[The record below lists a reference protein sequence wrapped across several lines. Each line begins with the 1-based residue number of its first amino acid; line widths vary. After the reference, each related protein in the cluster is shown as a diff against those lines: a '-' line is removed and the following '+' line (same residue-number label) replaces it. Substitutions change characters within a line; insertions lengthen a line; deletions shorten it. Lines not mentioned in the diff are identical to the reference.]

1 MAVQTAAAS
10 CTTHPHRSGAV
21 GFLRLFRSNM
31 TKTVLNLFKAS
42 QPYRA
47 LAEQWLSEGSGAVSQ
62 LSGSARSYLLAGR
75 FQESPGKYIVIT
87 RTEREAECVGN
98 DLNEILGERIAY
110 HFPDW
115 GIRPYQWKPPLP
127 ETIGSR
133 LETLAQLQKSENLVL
148 TTSVCAL
155 MEPTIS
161 PTDLEASSLL
171 VEINQEIAMDDVVK
185 RLVKLGYER
194 YPIVEE
200 VGNFAVRGGI
210 IDIFPHTTEHPVRIE
225 FFGDFVES
233 IRYFVVSKQ
242 RSIATVDSVKL
253 LPQRE
258 IILDG
263 HKLEEALSS
272 IKNESAAD
280 ILREKF
286 RFGIDYPGLE
296 WACSLF
302 TDRRHYLSEY
312 LTDDTVLY
320 LVEPGSITHE
330 VDKLWEEFGTRF
342 EEADFT
348 REMFPSPDRI
358 FFNPE
363 AVTELISRK
372 RSISEISFSSGA
384 VNPIAF
390 GTVNH
395 PVINAQMKL
404 LRGRLTEYASEGK
417 RVFIACDNKIQL
429 DRMEDILE
437 DRADRA
443 TLMVADISEGFTFPS
458 ENFVLLCDHQIF
470 ARKYHRFKRRRSKE
484 GIALSSYTNLN
495 VGDYVVHV
503 DYGIGRYKG
512 LKEIT
517 VDKRLRDCL
526 LIQYL
531 GDDRLYV
538 PIEEFNRV
546 QKYVGKEGKPQL
558 TKLGG
563 TAWEKVKARTRKA
576 IADIAD
582 ELIKLY
588 AERRSKPGFAFS
600 PDDTW
605 MRQLEASFPYDE
617 TPDQLTAIDDIKK
630 DMIAPHPMDRLLCG
644 DVGFGKTEVA
654 IRAAFKC
661 VSEGKQ
667 VAVLVPTTILA
678 QQHMITFMDRLR
690 DFPVRVEMLSR
701 FKTRKEQKDIIKD
714 LTDGKVD
721 VIIGTHRLLSK
732 DIAFRDLGLLVVD
745 EEQRFGVTHKEKIKK
760 LKRLV
765 DVITMTATPIPR
777 TMQMSLLGARD
788 MSVINT
794 SPRDRLPIKTEI
806 VEFQPDAVKEA
817 VLQEVERG
825 GQVFFVHNR
834 VQTIESIRKYLEKLL
849 PGLRICV
856 GHGQMPEKELESVMY
871 RFLSK
876 DYDVLLS
883 TSIIESGLDIPS
895 VNTIIINRADHF
907 GLAQLYQL
915 RGRVGRSSLKA
926 VAYLLIPPARL
937 LTPTARKRLKAIE
950 QHTELGSGFHLALRD
965 LEIRGAGNLLG
976 SQQHGF
982 IEEVGFDLYLKLLDE
997 AVCEIRGDEP
1007 KPSLDIRI
1015 DTDLDLFIPNEYI
1028 PDSQQKV
1035 DIYQRLA
1042 QADTYEIL
1050 NEIELELADR
1060 FGPLPT
1066 SASNLIRMAEVKI
1079 LAARAGIKKV
1089 VFKKGHLRISYAGDV
1104 APGKGKIASLAA
1116 QVSDPL
1122 EFLTGDTF
1130 EILVDFSDREQP
1142 VWHQHV
1148 KNVLQNLIA

>member
-1 MAVQTAAAS
+1 MMKS
-10 CTTHPHRSGAV
+10 
-21 GFLRLFRSNM
+21 
-31 TKTVLNLFKAS
+31 VLHLFKAS
-42 QPYRA
+42 TPYRRVNEA
-47 LAEQWLSEGSGAVSQ
+47 WQKSGSAVVSQ
-62 LSGSARSYLLAGR
+62 LSGSARSFLLAGR
-75 FQESPGKYIVIT
+75 FQDCPGKYVVLT
-87 RTEREAECVGN
+87 RTEHEAECIAN
-98 DLNEILGERIAY
+98 DTNEIVGEKVAY
-110 HFPDW
+110 HFPEW
-115 GIRPYQWKPPLP
+115 GVNPYQWKPPRS
-127 ETIGSR
+127 ETIGAR
-133 LETLAQLQKSENLVL
+133 LETLTNLLKADKTVV
-148 TTSVCAL
+148 TASIRASI
-155 MEPTIS
+155 EPTIS
-161 PTDLEASSLL
+161 PAELDSSSLVVSINVETSMDEIISKL
-171 VEINQEIAMDDVVK
+171 VD
-185 RLVKLGYER
+185 LGYER

-210 IDIFPHTTEHPVRIE
+210 IDVFPHTTEHPVRIE
-225 FFGDFVES
+225 FFGDFIES
-233 IRYFVVSKQ
+233 IRHFEVSKQ
-242 RSIATVDSVKL
+242 RSVATVDSVKL

-258 IILDG
+258 IVLDG
-263 HKLEEALSS
+263 AKLERALSS
-272 IKNESAAD
+272 IENESAEEM
-280 ILREKF
+280 LRDKF
-286 RFGIDYPGLE
+286 KFGIDYPGLE
-296 WACSLF
+296 WASSLF
-302 TDRRHYLSEY
+302 LHERHYLREY
-312 LTDDTVLY
+312 FDDQTMLF
-320 LVEPGSITHE
+320 LVEPDLIREESE
-330 VDKLWEEFGTRF
+330 KLLEEFEARC

-348 REMFPSPDRI
+348 NEILPPPDKVYLGTG
-358 FFNPE
+358 
-363 AVTELISRK
+363 AVSDMLDEEK
-372 RSISEISFSSGA
+372 SIREISFSSGS
-384 VNPIAF
+384 VEPIPF
-390 GTVNH
+390 GTMDH
-395 PVINAQMKL
+395 PVMNAQMKL
-404 LRGRLTEYASEGK
+404 LRTKIDEFAADGMK
-417 RVFIACDNKIQL
+417 VFIACDNKIQL
-429 DRMEDILE
+429 ERMDDILE
-437 DRADRA
+437 RTADNVSM
-443 TLMVADISEGFTFPS
+443 MVADISEGFVFPS
-458 ENFVLLCDHQIF
+458 EHFAVLCDHQIF

-484 GIALSSYTNLN
+484 GVALSSYTNLN

-531 GDDRLYV
+531 GNDRLYV

-563 TAWEKVKARTRKA
+563 SAWEKVKARTRKA
-576 IADIAD
+576 ITDIAE

-588 AERRSKPGFAFS
+588 AERRSKSGYAFS
-600 PDDTW
+600 PDDAW

-630 DMIAPHPMDRLLCG
+630 DMTAPHPMDRLLCG

-654 IRAAFKC
+654 VRAAFKC
-661 VSEGKQ
+661 VSDGKQ

-678 QQHMITFMDRLR
+678 QQHLLTFTDRLR
-690 DFPVRVEMLSR
+690 DFPVRIEMLSR
-701 FKTRKEQKDIIKD
+701 FKTRREQTEIVKD
-714 LTDGKVD
+714 LKDGKVD

-794 SPRDRLPIKTEI
+794 SPKDRLPIRTEI
-806 VEFQPDAVKEA
+806 VEFQPEA
-817 VLQEVERG
+817 IREAILQEVERD
-825 GQVFFVHNR
+825 GQVYFVHNR

-849 PGLRICV
+849 PGIRICV
-856 GHGQMPEKELESVMY
+856 GHGQMPEKDLESVMFG
-871 RFLSK
+871 FLSR

-895 VNTIIINRADHF
+895 VNTIVINRADHF

-915 RGRVGRSSLKA
+915 RGRVGRSSMKA

-976 SQQHGF
+976 AQQHGF

-997 AVCEIRGDEP
+997 AVAELKGEEMR
-1007 KPSLDIRI
+1007 PSFDIKI
-1015 DTDLDLFIPNEYI
+1015 DTDLDMFIPNDYI
-1028 PDSQQKV
+1028 SNSQQKV

-1042 QADTYEIL
+1042 QADNYEVL
-1050 NEIELELADR
+1050 NELELELADR
-1060 FGPLPT
+1060 FGPLPQ
-1066 SASNLIRMAEVKI
+1066 SANNLIRMAEVKL

-1089 VFKKGHLRISYAGDV
+1089 VFKNGQLRISYASDFV
-1104 APGKGKIASLAA
+1104 PGKQKIATLAA
-1116 QVSDPL
+1116 QVPDPL
-1122 EFLTGDTF
+1122 EFLTGDPF
-1130 EILVDFSDREQP
+1130 EILIDFSGREQP
-1142 VWHQHV
+1142 RWDQNV